1 MTVPQV
7 DVEEYGYF
15 ADNQRRHADD
25 THLFEV
31 HEPYNGK
38 LFARVAA
45 GSRADARLAVDA
57 ASKAFAGWSG
67 SAPDEKA
74 RLFLKAAE
82 IVRRR
87 RTEIAE
93 VLARETGSTI
103 SFATF
108 QQDLRRS
115 QNVDVRAQHDRH
127 IESSRRP
134 ASLQGRYDF
143 IVVGAGAAGSVLA
156 AELSASGA
164 QVLVIES
171 GGPDDAPTIANPSV
185 WFYNVGGPLD
195 YHLPVT
201 PSPRLNNRK
210 FNMALG
216 HVLGGGSS
224 INAMVWMR
232 GMQRDYDGWAKNGAK
247 GWAFADVLPVFKSQ
261 EDWEGGANEW
271 RGAGGPIHI
280 RRPKDPHPTAPAFI
294 DAAREMG
301 MPILDDVNGPMRPG
315 AGYINMNIAADGTR
329 VSAVRA
335 FLRPALSRP
344 NLTLLLNTNVV
355 KLNFKGTRCVGV
367 KLMTD
372 GAVKDIAADKEVILA
387 AGAINSPKLLMLS
400 GVGEAKALRSLG
412 IDVVENLPGVGENL
426 QDHVLVSGVVFK
438 YKGKMPD
445 RPADSNAVEAEAY
458 LSSGPSGDTDISLVL
473 HQLPVVT
480 PEVAS
485 RFGTPPPDAFTIAP
499 ALVQPTSRGSVR
511 LASNNFQ
518 DAAVID
524 GNYLGTDHDFAA
536 IVRAIE
542 AARELGNQHA
552 FDSLRESELIPG
564 PKASAE
570 EIRELARLASAS
582 FGHAVGTCKMG
593 VDKLAV
599 VDPELRVH
607 GILGLRVADASV
619 MPRIITGPGTNAS
632 THMIAGRAATL
643 ILG

>member
-1 MTVPQV
+1 MI
-7 DVEEYGYF
+7 
-15 ADNQRRHADD
+15 D
-25 THLFEV
+25 TS
-31 HEPYNGK
+31 NK
-38 LFARVAA
+38 
-45 GSRADARLAVDA
+45 
-57 ASKAFAGWSG
+57 
-67 SAPDEKA
+67 
-74 RLFLKAAE
+74 E
-82 IVRRR
+82 IQ
-87 RTEIAE
+87 
-93 VLARETGSTI
+93 S
-103 SFATF
+103 
-108 QQDLRRS
+108 
-115 QNVDVRAQHDRH
+115 H
-127 IESSRRP
+127 
-134 ASLQGRYDF
+134 YDY
-143 IVVGAGAAGSVLA
+143 IVVGAGPAGSVLA

-171 GGPDDAPTIANPSV
+171 GGPDDAPTIMNPSI

-195 YHLPVT
+195 YHLPIT
-201 PSPRLNNRK
+201 PSPRLNNRN

-232 GMQRDYDGWAKNGAK
+232 GMQRDYDGWAENGAN
-247 GWAFADVLPVFKSQ
+247 GWAFTDVLPVFKKQ

-271 RGAGGPIHI
+271 RGSGGPIHI
-280 RRPKDPHPTAPAFI
+280 RRPKDPHPIAPAFI
-294 DAAREMG
+294 EAAREMG

-367 KLMTD
+367 KLVT
-372 GAVKDIAADKEVILA
+372 GGEVRDIAAEKEVILA
-387 AGAINSPKLLMLS
+387 AGTIHSPKLLMLS
-400 GVGEAKALRSLG
+400 GVGEGKALRSIG
-412 IDVVENLPGVGENL
+412 IDVVEDLPGVGQNL
-426 QDHVLVSGVVFK
+426 QDHVLLSGVVFK

-445 RPADSNAVEAEAY
+445 RPAGSNAVEAEAY
-458 LSSGPSGDTDISLVL
+458 LSSDPSGDTDISLVP

-499 ALVQPTSRGSVR
+499 ALVQPTSIGSVR

-518 DAAVID
+518 DAAAID
-524 GNYLGTDHDFAA
+524 GNYLGTDRDFAA

-564 PKASAE
+564 PKTSAE
-570 EIRELARLASAS
+570 GIRELVRLGSSS

-599 VDPELRVH
+599 VDPELRVR
-607 GILGLRVADASV
+607 GTLGLRVADASV
-619 MPRIITGPGTNAS
+619 MPKIITGPGTNAS
-632 THMIAGRAATL
+632 AHMVAGRAAQL

>member
-1 MTVPQV
+1 MI
-7 DVEEYGYF
+7 
-15 ADNQRRHADD
+15 D
-25 THLFEV
+25 TS
-31 HEPYNGK
+31 NK
-38 LFARVAA
+38 
-45 GSRADARLAVDA
+45 
-57 ASKAFAGWSG
+57 
-67 SAPDEKA
+67 
-74 RLFLKAAE
+74 E
-82 IVRRR
+82 IQ
-87 RTEIAE
+87 
-93 VLARETGSTI
+93 S
-103 SFATF
+103 
-108 QQDLRRS
+108 
-115 QNVDVRAQHDRH
+115 
-127 IESSRRP
+127 
-134 ASLQGRYDF
+134 RYDF

-171 GGPDDAPTIANPSV
+171 GGPDDAPTILNPSI

-195 YHLPVT
+195 YHLPVAS
-201 PSPRLNNRK
+201 SPRLNNRK

-216 HVLGGGSS
+216 HVLGGGTS

-232 GMQRDYDGWAKNGAK
+232 GTERDYDGWAKNGAK

-261 EDWEGGANEW
+261 EDWEGGANAW

-301 MPILDDVNGPMRPG
+301 MPMLDDVNGPMRPG

-344 NLTLLLNTNVV
+344 NLTLLLNSNVV

-367 KLMTD
+367 NLMTD
-372 GAVKDIAADKEVILA
+372 GALKDIAADKEVILA
-387 AGAINSPKLLMLS
+387 AGAINSRKLLMLS

-412 IDVVENLPGVGENL
+412 IDVAENLPGVGDNL

-458 LSSGPSGDTDISLVL
+458 LSSSPSGDTDISLVL
-473 HQLPVVT
+473 PQLPVVT

-485 RFGTPPPDAFTIAP
+485 RFGTPPADAFTIAP
-499 ALVQPTSRGSVR
+499 ALVQPTSIGSIR
-511 LASNNFQ
+511 LASGNFQ
-518 DAAVID
+518 DGAVID

-536 IVRAIE
+536 VERAIE
-542 AARELGNQHA
+542 AAREIGNQHA

-570 EIRELARLASAS
+570 EVRELARLASAS

-593 VDKLAV
+593 VDNLAV

-607 GILGLRVADASV
+607 GIVGLRVADASV
-619 MPRIITGPGTNAS
+619 MPRIITGRGPTRRP
-632 THMIAGRAATL
+632 T
-643 ILG
+643 

>member
-1 MTVPQV
+1 MANV
-7 DVEEYGYF
+7 
-15 ADNQRRHADD
+15 
-25 THLFEV
+25 
-31 HEPYNGK
+31 
-38 LFARVAA
+38 
-45 GSRADARLAVDA
+45 SR
-57 ASKAFAGWSG
+57 
-67 SAPDEKA
+67 E
-74 RLFLKAAE
+74 
-82 IVRRR
+82 
-87 RTEIAE
+87 
-93 VLARETGSTI
+93 
-103 SFATF
+103 
-108 QQDLRRS
+108 
-115 QNVDVRAQHDRH
+115 
-127 IESSRRP
+127 
-134 ASLQGRYDF
+134 RYDF

-171 GGPDDAPTIANPSV
+171 GGSDDASTIANPSV

-195 YHLPVT
+195 YHLPIN
-201 PSPRLNNRK
+201 PSPQLNNRK

-261 EDWEGGANEW
+261 EDWEGGANAW
-271 RGAGGPIHI
+271 RGVGGPIHI
-280 RRPKDPHPTAPAFI
+280 RRPKDPHPTAPAFL
-294 DAAREMG
+294 DAARQMG
-301 MPILDDVNGPMRPG
+301 MRILDDVNGPMRPG

-329 VSAVRA
+329 VSAVGA

-344 NLTLLLNTNVV
+344 NLALMLNTNVV

-372 GAVKDIAADKEVILA
+372 SAVKDIAADKEVILA
-387 AGAINSPKLLMLS
+387 AGTINSPKLLMFS
-400 GVGEAKALRSLG
+400 GVGEGKALRNLG

-458 LSSGPSGDTDISLVL
+458 LSSGLTDDTDISLVL

-485 RFGTPPPDAFTIAP
+485 RFGAPPPDAFTIAP
-499 ALVQPTSRGSVR
+499 ALVQPTSKGSVR
-511 LASNNFQ
+511 LASNKFQ
-518 DAAVID
+518 DAAIID
-524 GNYLGTDHDFAA
+524 GNYVGTDHDFAA

-552 FDSLRESELIPG
+552 FDDRRESELIPG

-570 EIRELARLASAS
+570 EIQELARLASAS

-593 VDKLAV
+593 VDRLAV

-632 THMIAGRAATL
+632 AHMIAGRAAKL
-643 ILG
+643 ILS

>member
-1 MTVPQV
+1 MT
-7 DVEEYGYF
+7 
-15 ADNQRRHADD
+15 H
-25 THLFEV
+25 
-31 HEPYNGK
+31 
-38 LFARVAA
+38 
-45 GSRADARLAVDA
+45 
-57 ASKAFAGWSG
+57 
-67 SAPDEKA
+67 DE
-74 RLFLKAAE
+74 
-82 IVRRR
+82 
-87 RTEIAE
+87 
-93 VLARETGSTI
+93 S
-103 SFATF
+103 
-108 QQDLRRS
+108 
-115 QNVDVRAQHDRH
+115 
-127 IESSRRP
+127 
-134 ASLQGRYDF
+134 RYDF

-195 YHLPVT
+195 YHLPIV

-216 HVLGGGSS
+216 HVLGGGTS

-232 GMQRDYDGWAKNGAK
+232 GTQADYDGWAENGAS

-301 MPILDDVNGPMRPG
+301 MPILDDVNGPLRTG

-329 VSAVRA
+329 VSAARA
-335 FLRPALSRP
+335 FLRPALSRS
-344 NLTLLLNTNVV
+344 NLTLLLNSQVV
-355 KLNFKGTRCVGV
+355 KLNFEGTRCVGV

-372 GAVKDIAADKEVILA
+372 GALKDVVAEKEVILA

-400 GVGEAKALRSLG
+400 GVGEAKALRSFG
-412 IDVVENLPGVGENL
+412 IDVVQNLPGVGENL

-445 RPADSNAVEAEAY
+445 RPVDSNAVEAEAY
-458 LSSGPSGDTDISLVL
+458 LSSRRSGEIDISLVL

-480 PEVAS
+480 PEVAE
-485 RFGTPPPDAFTIAP
+485 RFGPSSPDSFTIAP

-511 LASNNFQ
+511 LTSNNFQ
-518 DAAVID
+518 DAAVIN
-524 GNYLGTDHDFAA
+524 GNYLGTDHDVTAV
-536 IVRAIE
+536 VRAIE
-542 AARELGNQHA
+542 VARELGSQHA
-552 FDSLRESELIPG
+552 FDNVRESEIIPG
-564 PKASAE
+564 PGASTE
-570 EIRELARLASAS
+570 KILDFARLASAS
-582 FGHAVGTCKMG
+582 FGHAVGTCKIGM
-593 VDKLAV
+593 DNFAV

-619 MPRIITGPGTNAS
+619 MPRIITGPGTAAS
-632 THMIAGRAATL
+632 THMIAGRAAQL
-643 ILG
+643 ILS

>member
-1 MTVPQV
+1 MIS
-7 DVEEYGYF
+7 DLKEE
-15 ADNQRRHADD
+15 R
-25 THLFEV
+25 
-31 HEPYNGK
+31 
-38 LFARVAA
+38 
-45 GSRADARLAVDA
+45 
-57 ASKAFAGWSG
+57 
-67 SAPDEKA
+67 
-74 RLFLKAAE
+74 
-82 IVRRR
+82 
-87 RTEIAE
+87 
-93 VLARETGSTI
+93 
-103 SFATF
+103 
-108 QQDLRRS
+108 
-115 QNVDVRAQHDRH
+115 
-127 IESSRRP
+127 
-134 ASLQGRYDF
+134 RYDF
-143 IVVGAGAAGSVLA
+143 IVVGGGAAGSVLA
-156 AELSASGA
+156 AELSASGR

-195 YHLPVT
+195 YHLPIA

-224 INAMVWMR
+224 INAMVWVR
-232 GMQRDYDGWAKNGAK
+232 GMQQDYDGWAKNGAK

-271 RGAGGPIHI
+271 RGSGGPIHI
-280 RRPKDPHPTAPAFI
+280 RRPKDPHLLAPAFL
-294 DAAREMG
+294 DAARQMG

-344 NLTLLLNTNVV
+344 NLTLLLNTKVV

-367 KLMTD
+367 KIMTD

-387 AGAINSPKLLMLS
+387 AGTINSPKLLMLS
-400 GVGEAKALRSLG
+400 GVGEAKALRSFG

-458 LSSGPSGDTDISLVL
+458 LSSGPSGDLDISLVL

-480 PEVAS
+480 PEVAL
-485 RFGTPPPDAFTIAP
+485 RFGTPPPDSFTIAP
-499 ALVQPTSRGSVR
+499 ALVQPTSKGSVR
-511 LASNNFQ
+511 LASDKFQ

-524 GNYLGTDHDFAA
+524 GNYLGTDHDVTAV
-536 IVRAIE
+536 VRAIE
-542 AARELGNQHA
+542 ATREFGNQHA
-552 FDSLRESELIPG
+552 FDNFRESELIPA
-564 PKASAE
+564 PRASAA
-570 EIRELARLASAS
+570 EIQELARLASAS
-582 FGHAVGTCKMG
+582 FGHAVGTCKIG

-599 VDPELRVH
+599 VDPELRVR

-619 MPRIITGPGTNAS
+619 MPQIITGPGTNSS
-632 THMIAGRAATL
+632 THMIAGRAAKL